1 MRWSWRIGRVAGIGL
16 FVHFTFPLLIF
27 WAGFSQYLARR
38 DWADAA
44 LGAGLTLVLF
54 TIVVLH
60 ELGHALTARRFGIRT
75 RDITLLPI
83 GGVARL
89 ERMPEKPREE
99 LLVALAGPAVNV
111 GLAVLFFALSG
122 GGRGVAELTE
132 IPLHLHD
139 VLTLLMWVNVVLAL
153 FNLLPAFPMDG
164 GRVLRALLAT
174 RLSYARA
181 TRVAATIG
189 QAMALVFAFFGLS
202 FFLFASFRDFSN
214 PFLLLIAAF
223 VWMGASQEAGLVEL
237 RSALGGVTLG
247 ELMVTNFRSLSPED
261 PLSRAIASL
270 LSGWQQDFP
279 VLADGRLVGLL
290 TRAGLLQALVDHG
303 SQFRVSDAMQVRF
316 AVFAPEDR
324 ADAVLV
330 RLRNETQTV
339 LVARNGNLVGMVT
352 AANVTDYLTVH
363 AALARGGGVEIVP
376 EAKQA
381 S

>member
-1 MRWSWRIGRVAGIGL
+1 MRWSWRVGRIAGIGL
-16 FVHFTFPLLIF
+16 CIHFTFPLLLF
-27 WAGFSQYLARR
+27 WAGFSQYVARR
-38 DWADAA
+38 SWADAA
-44 LGAGLTLVLF
+44 LGVGLVLVLF

-111 GLAVLFFALSG
+111 ALALLFYVFGGAGHRLSG
-122 GGRGVAELTE
+122 LTE
-132 IPLHLHD
+132 VPLHYRDILG
-139 VLTLLMWVNVVLAL
+139 LLMWANIVLAV

-174 RLSYARA
+174 RLNYARA

-202 FFLFASFRDFSN
+202 FFFIASFRDFSN

-223 VWMGASQEAGLVEL
+223 VWMGASQEAGLVEF
-237 RSALGGVTLG
+237 RSALGGVTLV
-247 ELMVTNFRSLSPED
+247 ELMVTNFRTLSPED
-261 PLSRAIASL
+261 PLSKAVASL

-279 VLADGRLVGLL
+279 VLAEGRLVGLL
-290 TRAGLLQALVDHG
+290 TRAGLLQALGDHG
-303 SQFRVSDAMQVRF
+303 SQFRVGDAMQVRF
-316 AVFAPEDR
+316 TVFAPEDR
-324 ADAVLV
+324 ADSVLV
-330 RLRNETQTV
+330 QLRNEAQTI
-339 LVARNGNLVGMVT
+339 LVARGGNLVGMVT
-352 AANVTDYLTVH
+352 SANVADYLTVH
-363 AALARGGGVEIVP
+363 AALARGGRVGIVS
-376 EAKQA
+376 EER
-381 S
+381 